1 MAARALKIR
10 PFRETAASA
19 AVALWRDCGLI
30 RPWNDPY
37 KDIERKSHCQP
48 ELFLVGNLPADSQG
62 ADVLVATAMAGYD
75 GHRGSVYYLAVAPG
89 HQQMSLGR
97 ALMEEV
103 EQRLLALGCP
113 KVNVLVRT
121 SNASVLSFYDK
132 LGYVQDDAFSLGKRL
147 IPDI

>member
-10 PFRETAASA
+10 SFRETDTPD

-48 ELFLVGNLPADSQG
+48 DLFLVGTLPADGQE

-75 GHRGSVYYLAVAPG
+75 GHRASVYYLAVAPG
-89 HQQMSLGR
+89 HRQMALGR
-97 ALMEEV
+97 TLMEEV
-103 EQRLLALGCP
+103 KQRLLALGCP

-132 LGYVQDDAFSLGKRL
+132 LGYVRDDAVSLGKRL